1 MKITFSNNL
10 PQWIEQNRK
19 LIEKLKDPDRVLKT
33 AALNSVALI
42 SERIQ
47 VFGKL
52 SNGSDIGGGKGYST
66 KAVRAFN
73 TKSGGRGFGNFGALA
88 TKKQMAA
95 RIRNQDDDTQFDYG
109 YKEFR
114 ESLGRQT
121 RYIDYTLS
129 GDLIQSFIALKD
141 GSRYYV
147 TGFTDKGNADKKDW
161 LENMHGI
168 AFELSPK
175 EIDLAFKDIQND
187 VNKIISGSK

>member
-1 MKITFSNNL
+1 MNIKFNSSLPAWITANKKM
-10 PQWIEQNRK
+10 IER
-19 LIEKLKDPDRVLKT
+19 LKDPDRVLKT

-66 KAVRAFN
+66 KAIRAFN
-73 TKSGGRGFGNFGALA
+73 TSSGRRGFGNFGALA
-88 TKKQMAA
+88 TKKQMNA
-95 RIRNQDDDTQFDYG
+95 RTRNQDDDTQFDYG

-129 GDLIQSFIALKD
+129 GDLMQSFIALKD
-141 GSRYYV
+141 GTRFYV
-147 TGFTDKGNADKKDW
+147 TGFTDKDNADKKEW

-168 AFELSPK
+168 AFELSEK

-187 VNKIISGSK
+187 VNKIITGSK